1 MRNLWEPNIQ
11 RGWRIGLLIA
21 AALLITAGGLLFGVT
36 QILISIW
43 TFLMSL
49 GVVLALLLLVWMG
62 LHLWNVI
69 HAAYEMDRNAITIH
83 WGLSQHQI
91 PMASV
96 REVFSGEK
104 VSDLL
109 MRPGLRW
116 PGYLVGA
123 GEAEDLGPILF
134 YATAPLEELVIIRTG
149 SMSYAI
155 SPEDLE
161 EFLTAFRERM
171 EMGPTQEVEE
181 ASTHPGFLDWW
192 LWQDQMA
199 WGSLALSL
207 ASLVLLLGVICGVY
221 PALPSEIAMRFGP
234 GGETLLVTGEAR
246 IFYFGLM
253 GGVFLLLNGGLGLA
267 LYRRVR
273 VAAYF
278 LWSGMLMLEG
288 GVWAALLTVLLN
300 QP

>member
-11 RGWRIGLLIA
+11 HGWRIGLLIA
-21 AALLITAGGLLFGVT
+21 AGLLITAGGLLFGVT

-49 GVVLALLLLVWMG
+49 GAVLAILLLIWVG
-62 LHLWNVI
+62 VHLWNLV
-69 HAAYEMDRNAITIH
+69 HVTYEMDRNAITIH

-104 VSDLL
+104 VSNLS

-116 PGYLVGA
+116 PGYFIGD

-134 YATAPLEELVIIRTG
+134 YATAPLEDLVIIRTG
-149 SMSYAI
+149 SMAYAI

-192 LWQDQMA
+192 IWQDRMA
-199 WGSLALSL
+199 WGPLAISLGS
-207 ASLVLLLGVICGVY
+207 LLLLLAVICGIY
-221 PALPSEIAMRFGP
+221 PALPSEIMMRFSP
-234 GGETLLVTGEAR
+234 EGEALLITGEAR

-253 GGVFLLLNGGLGLA
+253 GGVFLLLNGGLGLF
-267 LYRRVR
+267 LYQRVR

-278 LWSGMLMLEG
+278 LWSGLLMLEG